1 MVNYG
6 RIKADGNLLQ
16 SSREREGYK
25 PLRYADI
32 PESFDETTH
41 FITQS
46 EPVEKDEEIYVGI
59 EIGELEIE
67 DDEEYDEDVF

>member
-6 RIKADGNLLQ
+6 RIKKDGSLLQ
-16 SSREREGYK
+16 SSRNHEGYK

-32 PESFDETTH
+32 PDDFDETTH

-46 EPVEKDEEIYVGI
+46 EPVEKNKEIYVGI

-67 DDEEYDEDVF
+67 DDEEFDEDIF